1 MTMVK
6 AFKTRLRFPRL
17 SEISEDLEAV
27 TDIDDQQEGRIWF
40 GSRKGTD
47 VTFGL
52 AARFDHGVVPGV
64 GAPNRLIRFAHFETG
79 TAGGEIEFGSFGL
92 GRLELLGFEDEAA
105 AFIQVDP

>member
-79 TAGGEIEFGSFGL
+79 TAGGRDRVRKLWPWPPGTAWIR
-92 GRLELLGFEDEAA
+92 GRSS
-105 AFIQVDP
+105 